1 MYIFFTFVKT
11 LNEVKKMKRIKL
23 KPFVKISMIGV
34 VLIVFLV
41 SVLYLN
47 NNKTDT
53 VSKNDNDFTYVND
66 YIFDSYYPV
75 VNQEEKFVRPY
86 TSETV
91 SIYKNFYDKDASEE
105 EQQNSIIY
113 HEGIYM
119 QNSGVDYKSE
129 EGFDVVSS
137 VSGTVT
143 NVTEDTLLGKTVEI
157 RNSNEII
164 IMYQSLGEVLVK
176 KGDNVTQGQVIA
188 KSGTC
193 ALNSDVKQGLHFE
206 MYKNG
211 SVINPE
217 KYYDKSVK
225 ELTEN

>member
-1 MYIFFTFVKT
+1 M
-11 LNEVKKMKRIKL
+11 KKRKL
-23 KPFVKISMIGV
+23 KPFVKVSGIVGVMLLVFAISIG
-34 VLIVFLV
+34 LLLNNQTQTV
-41 SVLYLN
+41 SV
-47 NNKTDT
+47 TD
-53 VSKNDNDFTYVND
+53 DDFTYVND

-75 VNQEEKFVRPY
+75 VNQEEKITKPY

-91 SIYKNFYDKDASEE
+91 SIYKNFYDKDATEE
-105 EQQNSIIY
+105 EQKNSIIY

-119 QNSGVDYKSE
+119 QNSGVDYKSDE
-129 EGFDVVSS
+129 QFDVVSS
-137 VSGTVT
+137 LSGTVT

-157 RNSNEII
+157 RNSTELIVL
-164 IMYQSLGEVLVK
+164 YQSLGEVAVK
-176 KGDNVTQGQVIA
+176 KGDTVTQGQIIG

-193 ALNSDVKQGLHFE
+193 TLNGDVKNGLHFE

-225 ELTEN
+225 DLADN

>member
-1 MYIFFTFVKT
+1 M
-11 LNEVKKMKRIKL
+11 KKRRL
-23 KPFVKISMIGV
+23 KPFAKVSILTAF
-34 VLIVFLV
+34 LIICLLSVVFLTD
-41 SVLYLN
+41 
-47 NNKTDT
+47 NKTNT
-53 VSKNDNDFTYVND
+53 VLKNDEDFTYVND
-66 YIFDSYYPV
+66 YIFDNYYPV
-75 VNQEEKFVRPY
+75 INQEEKIARPY
-86 TSETV
+86 TDENV
-91 SIYKNFYDKDASEE
+91 SIYKNFYDKDATEE

-129 EGFDVVSS
+129 EQFDVVAS
-137 VSGTVT
+137 VTGTVT

-193 ALNSDVKQGLHFE
+193 TLNSEVKQGLHFE

-217 KYYDKSVK
+217 KYYDKTVK
-225 ELTEN
+225 DLVNN